1 MTITELEQA
10 VTQLSDEELARFR
23 AWFDE
28 YYADLWDKQIEE
40 DVKAGRLNKLI
51 AEVDAEYDA
60 GLSKPL

>member
-10 VTQLSDEELARFR
+10 VTQLSEDELARFR

-28 YYADLWDKQIEE
+28 YYAEQWDKQIEE
-40 DVKAGRLNKLI
+40 DAKAGRLSKTI

-60 GLSKPL
+60 GLSTPL

>member
-40 DVKAGRLNKLI
+40 DVKAGRLNKI
-51 AEVDAEYDA
+51 IVEVDAEYEKLTA
-60 GLSKPL
+60 